1 MRLTSKSEYGLIAM
15 IDIAAA
21 GDERP
26 VSVREISERRSI
38 PRKFLEQIF
47 HSLRQAGLVDS
58 RRGPHGGFSL
68 SRAPREITVLDVVEA
83 VEGPLKATVCVVAN
97 GHDKGCELHGV
108 CAAASVW
115 TRATEAMRREFA
127 SVTLD
132 SLGTDQRGLDAVRLA
147 QIA

>member
-1 MRLTSKSEYGLIAM
+1 MRLTSKSEYGLVAM

-26 VSVREISERRSI
+26 VSVREISERRGI

-58 RRGPHGGFSL
+58 RRGPRGGFSL
-68 SRAPREITVLDVVEA
+68 SRSPREISVLDVIEA

-97 GHDKGCELHGV
+97 GHEKGCELHGV

-115 TRATEAMRREFA
+115 TRATEAMRSEFA

-132 SLGTDQRGLDAVRLA
+132 ALGSDQRGMDAIRFA
-147 QIA
+147 RTA